1 MTTIDILDLK
11 GSSTDKIDIPKEIT
25 SLEVNAN
32 LLHMEVKR
40 FLASAR
46 SGTSKTKGRSE
57 VRGGG
62 RKPWRQK
69 GTGNA
74 RAGSNRSPLWRHG
87 GVVFG
92 PTPRDF
98 SFKLNKKVVRKSKLM
113 ALVDKIN
120 SNKLL
125 IVSAFNFDKPSTKEA
140 SNVLKSLKIHES
152 KVLVVTDNFEGSEV
166 LSFRNLPNVL
176 LTNYNSVNTYEL
188 LVCDF
193 VLFTKN
199 SFEKMLKELPNARS

>member
-11 GSSTDKIDIPKEIT
+11 GSSTDKIDIPEEIT
-25 SLEVNAN
+25 SLEVNTN
-32 LLHMEVKR
+32 ILHMEVKR
-40 FLASAR
+40 FLASSR
-46 SGTSKTKGRSE
+46 SGTSKAKGRSE
-57 VRGGG
+57 VSGGG

-87 GVVFG
+87 GVTFG
-92 PTPRDF
+92 PVPRDY

-120 SNKLL
+120 DSRLL
-125 IVSAFNFDKPSTKEA
+125 IVSGFNFDKPSTKEA
-140 SNVLKSLKIHES
+140 YNVLKSLKINEN
-152 KVLVVTDNFEGSEV
+152 KVLVVIDDLEGSEV

-176 LTNYNSVNTYEL
+176 LTSYKSINTYEL
-188 LVCDF
+188 LVSDF
-193 VLFTKN
+193 VLFTKS
-199 SFEKMLKELPNARS
+199 SFEKMLKELSNARS

>member
-11 GSSTDKIDIPKEIT
+11 GSSTDKIDIPEEIT
-25 SLEVNAN
+25 SLEVNTN
-32 LLHMEVKR
+32 ILHMEVKR
-40 FLASAR
+40 FLASSR
-46 SGTSKTKGRSE
+46 SGTSKAKGRSE
-57 VRGGG
+57 VSGGG

-74 RAGSNRSPLWRHG
+74 RAGSNRSPIWRHG

-92 PTPRDF
+92 PIPRDY

-120 SNKLL
+120 DNKLL
-125 IVSAFNFDKPSTKEA
+125 IVAGFNFEKPGTKEA
-140 SNVLKSLKIHES
+140 YNVLKSLKINEN
-152 KVLVVTDNFEGSEV
+152 KVLVVIDNLEGNEV

-176 LTNYNSVNTYEL
+176 LTSYKSINTYEL
-188 LVCDF
+188 LVSDF
-193 VLFTKN
+193 VLFTKG
-199 SFEKMLKELPNARS
+199 SFEKMLKELSNARS

>member
-11 GSSTDKIDIPKEIT
+11 GSSTDKIDIPEEIT
-25 SLEVNAN
+25 SQEVNIN
-32 LLHMEVKR
+32 LLHMEVRR

-46 SGTSKTKGRSE
+46 SGTSKTKDRSE
-57 VRGGG
+57 VSGGG
-62 RKPWRQK
+62 KKPWRQK

-92 PTPRDF
+92 PVPRNY

-113 ALVDKIN
+113 ALTDKIN
-120 SNKLL
+120 ENKLL

-140 SNVLKSLKIHES
+140 YNVLKSLKINDN
-152 KVLVVTDNFEGSEV
+152 KVLVVIDRLEGNEV

-176 LTNYNSVNTYEL
+176 VTSYKSINTYEL
-188 LVCDF
+188 LISNF
-193 VLFTKN
+193 VLFTKD
-199 SFEKMLKELPNARS
+199 SFEKMLKELSNARS

>member
-11 GSSTDKIDIPKEIT
+11 GSSTDKIDIPEEIT
-25 SLEVNAN
+25 SLEVNTN
-32 LLHMEVKR
+32 ILHMEVKR
-40 FLASAR
+40 FLASSR
-46 SGTSKTKGRSE
+46 SGTSKAKGRSE
-57 VRGGG
+57 VSGGG

-87 GVVFG
+87 GVTFG
-92 PTPRDF
+92 PVPRDY

-120 SNKLL
+120 DSRLL
-125 IVSAFNFDKPSTKEA
+125 IVSGFNFDKPSTKEA
-140 SNVLKSLKIHES
+140 YNVLKSLKINDN
-152 KVLVVTDNFEGSEV
+152 KVLVVIDRLEGNEV

-176 LTNYNSVNTYEL
+176 LTSYKSINTYEL
-188 LVCDF
+188 LVSDF
-193 VLFTKN
+193 VLFTKD
-199 SFEKMLKELPNARS
+199 SFEKLLKELSNERS

>member
-11 GSSTDKIDIPKEIT
+11 GSSTDKIDIPEEIT
-25 SLEVNAN
+25 SQEVNAN
-32 LLHMEVKR
+32 ILHMEVKR
-40 FLASAR
+40 FLASSR
-46 SGTSKTKGRSE
+46 SGTSKVKGRSE

-74 RAGSNRSPLWRHG
+74 RAGSNRSPIWRHG
-87 GVVFG
+87 GIVFG
-92 PTPRDF
+92 PTPRDH

-120 SNKLL
+120 ENKLL
-125 IVSAFNFDKPSTKEA
+125 IVSGFNFDKPSTKDA
-140 SNVLKSLKIHES
+140 YNVLKSLKINEN
-152 KVLVVTDNFEGSEV
+152 KVLIVIDDLEGNEV

-176 LTNYNSVNTYEL
+176 MTSYKSINTYEL
-188 LVCDF
+188 LVSDF
-193 VLFTKN
+193 VLFTKG
-199 SFEKMLKELPNARS
+199 SFEKMLKELSYARS